1 MEIVWGQGLW
11 QNRKDV
17 YWQNKKGDTT
27 EDIVD
32 TTEHPKKI
40 PRKIPQHSHRTVLN
54 IDCAARK
61 DTIW

>member
-1 MEIVWGQGLW
+1 MCGDRGCGKTEKMCIG
-11 QNRKDV
+11 RI
-17 YWQNKKGDTT
+17 KKGDTT

-40 PRKIPQHSHRTVLN
+40 PRKIPQHSHSTVLN